1 MGLLTGVLVGVG
13 ALGIGSLAYATLI
26 EPRWYR
32 VRRDQL
38 PGVLRGDA
46 GRPLRLLLVSDT
58 HHAPPDRRL
67 QRFIERL
74 ADEPYDLV
82 VAAGDLLGA
91 EGAEEA
97 TADLLGVLTRGGR
110 PGVAVLGSNDLFAP
124 RAKSPHRYF
133 QPSSERFIHGRRLDT
148 DRFRRSL
155 ADHGWLVLEDDRAE
169 VPTPLGPVEVAGL
182 RDPHLPHV
190 TLPAATAI
198 GPRCETAVAQL
209 GVVHAPYTAAL
220 DLLVDAGYE
229 VLLCGHTHGG
239 QVRLPLFG
247 ALVTNSDLPTDRARG
262 SSRWGGAW
270 LHVTAG
276 LGQSRFARIRF
287 ACRPEASLL
296 ELRA

>member
-46 GRPLRLLLVSDT
+46 DRPLRLLLVSDT

-97 TADLLGVLTRGGR
+97 TADLLGVLTSGGR
-110 PGVAVLGSNDLFAP
+110 QGVAVFGSNDLYAP
-124 RAKSPHRYF
+124 RAKSPYRYF
-133 QPSSERFIHGRRLDT
+133 RPPSDRFVHGDRLDT
-148 DRFRRSL
+148 DRFRRGL
-155 ADHGWLVLEDDRAE
+155 TDHGWLVLEDDRAE
-169 VPTPLGPVEVAGL
+169 VPTALGPVEVAGL
-182 RDPHLPHV
+182 RDPHLPGV
-190 TLPAATAI
+190 TLPEPTAI
-198 GPRCETAVAQL
+198 TPRSDAAVARL

-220 DLLVDAGYE
+220 DLLAGAGYR

-239 QVRLPLFG
+239 QVRLPPFG

-262 SSRWGGAW
+262 SSRWGEAW

-276 LGQSRFARIRF
+276 LGQSRFARVRF